1 MAQYGVTYRGRNITV
16 VTTTDARSELV
27 RCVVTIDGVEY
38 PDIRGNPFRVAAT
51 AQVTG
56 AGFARALIDAEL
68 DGDAILHRGIF
79 IKLSGNR
86 QRDGSWLGSY
96 QFHRNDNP
104 VPFRRVV
111 CDDFHGNTQVEAEEH
126 AIGVARQ
133 ALDADIAAGR
143 L

>member
-16 VTTTDARSELV
+16 VTTTDARSDLV
-27 RCVVTIDGVEY
+27 RCVVTIDGVDY
-38 PDIRGNPFRVAAT
+38 PDLRGNPFRAAAT

-68 DGDAILHRGIF
+68 DGDAVAYHGYF
-79 IKLSGNR
+79 IKLSANL
-86 QRDGSWLGSY
+86 QRDGSWVGSY

-126 AIGVARQ
+126 AIVLARQ